1 MGQTLQNG
9 IVRTVK
15 VAAPGKLRDLRSL
28 SSLLSRKM
36 TREEARAQ
44 MRRNGSVQSPNPYYR
59 GPENGDGS

>member
-1 MGQTLQNG
+1 MSQNLQNSTA
-9 IVRTVK
+9 RMVK
-15 VAAPGKLRDLRSL
+15 VAAPGKLRELRFL

-59 GPENGDGS
+59 GPENEDGS